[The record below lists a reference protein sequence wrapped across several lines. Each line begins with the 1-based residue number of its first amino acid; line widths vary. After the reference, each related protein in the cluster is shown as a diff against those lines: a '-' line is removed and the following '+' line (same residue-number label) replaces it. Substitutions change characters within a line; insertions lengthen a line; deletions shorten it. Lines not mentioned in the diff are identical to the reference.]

1 MLRIYDVLMRL
12 VKEVRPLMERI
23 EARDAGLGDQC
34 RRALCS
40 APLNVA
46 EGCYSGG
53 RNRVARYHTALGSLR
68 EVLACLEVGEALG
81 YLPAL
86 DAGVRGRFDHV
97 IGTLVK
103 IVKR

>member
-1 MLRIYDVLMRL
+1 MLRIYEVLMVL
-12 VKEVRPLMERI
+12 VREVRPLLERLA
-23 EARDAGLGDQC
+23 ARDANLGDQC
-34 RRALCS
+34 RRALSS

-46 EGCYSGG
+46 EGCYSQG
-53 RNRVARYHTALGSLR
+53 RIRLARYHTAMGSLR

-81 YLPAL
+81 YLEPL

-97 IGTLVK
+97 LGTLVN